1 MFDRKRSIV
10 MTNSQTNDNPEVPN
24 HTDKIEE
31 KYIPEFYFTV
41 GKTIIDYTPSGMWGH
56 YVWQST
62 APFMCSGIKRESS
75 EHNVY
80 RFTQIGNGSI
90 KLPGDGYNDIEV
102 DSDKINESRI
112 SKVDYSAKN
121 YEIRVTQG
129 WIKFRDNYNKS
140 VFKQRVSR

>member
-1 MFDRKRSIV
+1 MTNNPNIEPV
-10 MTNSQTNDNPEVPN
+10 MINSQTGKE
-24 HTDKIEE
+24 
-31 KYIPEFYFTV
+31 YIPNYHFTV
-41 GKTIIDYTPSGMWGH
+41 GKTIIDFTPPGLFGH
-56 YVWQST
+56 YIWQST
-62 APFMCSGIKRESS
+62 YPFICSGIKRESS